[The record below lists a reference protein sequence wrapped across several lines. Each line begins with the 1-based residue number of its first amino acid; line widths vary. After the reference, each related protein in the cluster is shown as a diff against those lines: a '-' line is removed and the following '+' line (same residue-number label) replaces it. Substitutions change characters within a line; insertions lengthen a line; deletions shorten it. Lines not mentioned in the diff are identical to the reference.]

1 MAVNDILMLNF
12 GRASFGALCFLKY
25 SCSIQNKIKTDLK
38 NNGIKKIT
46 AWKVTHQ
53 SYLNGCSVGEGS
65 SKGT

>member
-38 NNGIKKIT
+38 NNGIKKNNSLE
-46 AWKVTHQ
+46 
-53 SYLNGCSVGEGS
+53 SYT
-65 SKGT
+65 SKLS